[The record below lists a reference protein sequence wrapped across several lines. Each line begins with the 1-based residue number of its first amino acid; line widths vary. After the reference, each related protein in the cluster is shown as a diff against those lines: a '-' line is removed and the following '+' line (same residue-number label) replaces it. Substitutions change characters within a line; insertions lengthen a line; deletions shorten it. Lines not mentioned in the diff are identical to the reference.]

1 MEEGYV
7 PMPKNSDDG
16 SLGSMVREVNHTFC
30 EKTLIWRIGRM
41 PMSGIGWERS
51 EDERKVCL
59 VLEKIAAEVGT
70 ESVTAGMRFAIESG
84 SYILTMT

>member
-1 MEEGYV
+1 MEEEYG

-16 SLGSMVREVNHTFC
+16 SLGSMVREVTRKLC
-30 EKTLIWRIGRM
+30 EKTLIWHIGRM
-41 PMSGIGWERS
+41 PMSGVGWERS

-70 ESVTAGMRFAIESG
+70 ESVTAGM
-84 SYILTMT
+84 